1 MTPNCEKVNYKE
13 YIKYAEPSRFDE
25 AFEDKSFRQ
34 AAKAAQKAKQLQ
46 EKRVLKQARKIVANL
61 HNKYCYAG
69 SSYATDDTIGYYPV
83 CDANT
88 GEIAPEIENL
98 ENEVKQ
104 TVIKLLI
111 INGQFDTDNGWFIRD
126 DDGTL
131 ACVIENTNREVCIA
145 TIDLNEYKFH
155 KKLSLNDEK
164 RWKELCELYP
174 TAPTFIKTRRNQ
186 NETL

>member
-13 YIKYAEPSRFDE
+13 YIKYAEPSIFDE
-25 AFEDKSFRQ
+25 VFEDKSFKQ

-88 GEIAPEIENL
+88 GEIALEVENL
-98 ENEVKQ
+98 EPDIKQ
-104 TVIKLLI
+104 KVINLLI
-111 INGQFDTDNGWFIRD
+111 TNKQFDTDNGWFIRD

-131 ACVIENTNREVCIA
+131 SCVIKNTDNEVCIA
-145 TIDLNEYKFH
+145 TIDLSVYRFH
-155 KKLSLNDEK
+155 KKLPLNDTK
-164 RWKELCELYP
+164 RWEELRTLYP
-174 TAPTFIKTRRNQ
+174 TAPTCIKT
-186 NETL
+186 LPK

>member
-1 MTPNCEKVNYKE
+1 MLSQVDSTKHLKTRTFGKLPNQHK
-13 YIKYAEPSRFDE
+13 
-25 AFEDKSFRQ
+25 
-34 AAKAAQKAKQLQ
+34 
-46 EKRVLKQARKIVANL
+46 KRKNFK
-61 HNKYCYAG
+61 K
-69 SSYATDDTIGYYPV
+69 
-83 CDANT
+83 
-88 GEIAPEIENL
+88 IAPEIENL

-111 INGQFDTDNGWFIRD
+111 TNGQFDIDNGWFIRD
-126 DDGTL
+126 DNGTL
-131 ACVIENTNREVCIA
+131 SCVIENTNSEVCIA

-155 KKLSLNDEK
+155 KKLSLNEEK